1 MIEFIKEGYMQ
12 DRIIVLNSGVDKKEM
27 ADATCCPAKIAKIA
41 GE

>member
-12 DRIIVLNSGVDKKEM
+12 DRIIVLNSGVDKKEILNT
-27 ADATCCPAKIAKIA
+27 TCCPAKINKIT